1 MLFWLWSS
9 YFKFYYII
17 FYTYIINLSS
27 LISTVRIRVGYCAGL
42 RSRIILSMMHLIYP
56 STRMN
61 FRLYQKKSFLRT
73 FIHKENVQ
81 RDELSFV
88 LENSIDTSND
98 DNENYLT
105 LPNSIHLTFIRFS
118 NIFEYSNNLGI
129 WIYYEYSTLIHTRL
143 IPAVWIWPCSLWVST
158 CWTSRRRIAHGW
170 TWTWSCSRP
179 SLWFRYRWAH
189 LSTVS
194 FSLAKSTVTNMEQW
208 WKSHSEFSY
217 LNDWYNIKI
226 FHIIQWS

>member
-1 MLFWLWSS
+1 
-9 YFKFYYII
+9 
-17 FYTYIINLSS
+17 
-27 LISTVRIRVGYCAGL
+27 
-42 RSRIILSMMHLIYP
+42 
-56 STRMN
+56 MN
-61 FRLYQKKSFLRT
+61 FRLSQNKRFLRT
-73 FIHKENVQ
+73 HSTGLNRPILKLKVMRRKGFSGQQFLSQ
-81 RDELSFV
+81 RWTWFGFRKQ
-88 LENSIDTSND
+88 
-98 DNENYLT
+98 YWQLT
-105 LPNSIHLTFIRFS
+105 HLMTIMKITLFTFIRY
-118 NIFEYSNNLGI
+118 I
-129 WIYYEYSTLIHTRL
+129 TRL

-158 CWTSRRRIAHGW
+158 CWTSRRRTAHGW
-170 TWTWSCSRP
+170 TWTWSCSKP